1 MQKELLLRKLDIL
14 KNSYKEVRK
23 KGNSPEAKAIHV
35 EIEQLVKDIEEAETE
50 ELIQKAKEAGILP
63 RLERIISMIQLLSC
77 EANDLLSEA
86 EDSFKK
92 AGLMTDKIVYMQ
104 REYYK
109 AANVYFKEFS
119 GIIKKTNTGDDMFS
133 DLENFDNMIRIWADL
148 KERPKPK
155 SLMGGCKVAA
165 GKANGLSQMCQKC
178 ALTYNPETLICQACD
193 KSFKEGFQKGAKWL
207 EKKRIDRIMNK
218 DKECKMITE
227 NDPILPRKVDLEK
240 NPSGTELKIAQH
252 RELEKHGRYVAIPG
266 DKSHTRIFVRNG
278 EDTGKKIAAYLERIN
293 NRPQRWN

>member
-1 MQKELLLRKLDIL
+1 MQKELLLRKLDML

-86 EDSFKK
+86 EDSFKR

-133 DLENFDNMIRIWADL
+133 DLETV
-148 KERPKPK
+148 
-155 SLMGGCKVAA
+155 SYTH
-165 GKANGLSQMCQKC
+165 
-178 ALTYNPETLICQACD
+178 LT
-193 KSFKEGFQKGAKWL
+193 
-207 EKKRIDRIMNK
+207 
-218 DKECKMITE
+218 
-227 NDPILPRKVDLEK
+227 LP
-240 NPSGTELKIAQH
+240 TIA
-252 RELEKHGRYVAIPG
+252 
-266 DKSHTRIFVRNG
+266 
-278 EDTGKKIAAYLERIN
+278 
-293 NRPQRWN
+293 